1 MLLPI
6 TLTLAAGTALLALW
20 LAIRVSRARMSAKVA
35 IGDGGDPL
43 LITRMR
49 AHANFVEYT
58 PFVLVLM
65 ALVELARG
73 PKTWLWVVA
82 IVYVIARISHAFGM
96 EMKAPNPFRAGGI
109 LVTMLVLIVLAG
121 YALTIVYTAPRL
133 A

>member
-6 TLTLAAGTALLALW
+6 TLTLAAASALLALW
-20 LAIRVSRARMSAKVA
+20 LAIRVSRARMSAQVA

-58 PFVLVLM
+58 PFVLILI

-73 PKTWLWVVA
+73 PKTWLWIVA
-82 IVYVIARISHAFGM
+82 IVYVLARISHAFGM
-96 EMKAPNPFRAGGI
+96 ERKPPNALRAGGI
-109 LVTMLVLIVLAG
+109 LVTMVVLIVLAA
-121 YALTIVYTAPRL
+121 YALVIVYTAPL
-133 A
+133 HV